1 MFSNADHLTIGFFSS
16 LIFFSKL
23 HFDINEWAD
32 FQREHLN
39 FSAPILGALTLQLL
53 DRQPP
58 DDFPASIVYEVRE
71 DCQQLSK
78 YTWGVQG
85 LTLKIQGWPE
95 LTRYLGRSTAGAASD
110 ECYTLG
116 CFQDASFV
124 LLPGLYMYAC
134 NADKSTLLQDASTVF
149 ELFIPGMKTWWGL
162 KELGRMRKI
171 NITSAFNTYI
181 KSLQGFYVDGVRK
194 STVCRTN
201 SVVGVVGG
209 DWGKLQDVCR
219 DLKNAFVASGGE
231 PQSIRYPIGVET
243 YLIEYKKAATTNDE
257 DEDDNA
263 GVLHWYALFNTLNQ
277 YDMDENDDEN

>member
-1 MFSNADHLTIGFFSS
+1 M
-16 LIFFSKL
+16 
-23 HFDINEWAD
+23 
-32 FQREHLN
+32 
-39 FSAPILGALTLQLL
+39 LQLL
-53 DRQPP
+53 DRDPP

-95 LTRYLGRSTAGAASD
+95 LTRFLGRSNAGTASD
-110 ECYTLG
+110 EFYTLT

-124 LLPGLYMYAC
+124 LLPGPYMYAS
-134 NADKSTLLQDASTVF
+134 NADKSTLLQDSSTVF
-149 ELFIPGMKTWWGL
+149 ELFIPGMKTDWDL
-162 KELGRMRKI
+162 KELGRMKAI

-194 STVCRTN
+194 S
-201 SVVGVVGG
+201 SVKNTDSVYGVVGG
-209 DWGKLQDVCR
+209 DVGPLTNVCR
-219 DLKNAFVASGGE
+219 DLKNTFLTSGGE